1 MQVKETG
8 EKTAERIKALRAGL
22 GLSQA
27 KFAAAL
33 GVATRTVCHWE
44 QGLRQPDGAVWKLF
58 RILEK
63 HPGLID
69 A

>member
-1 MQVKETG
+1 MQEAETR
-8 EKTAERIKALRAGL
+8 EKTADKIKVLRAEL

-44 QGLRQPDGAVWKLF
+44 QGLRQPDGAVRKLF

-63 HPGLID
+63 YPEMID
-69 A
+69 V